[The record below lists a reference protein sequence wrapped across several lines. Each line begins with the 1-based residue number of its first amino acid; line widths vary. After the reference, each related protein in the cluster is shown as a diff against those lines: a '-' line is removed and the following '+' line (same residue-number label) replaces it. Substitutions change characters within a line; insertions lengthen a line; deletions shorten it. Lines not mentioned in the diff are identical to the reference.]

1 MNFSATMTAA
11 KLFLRHHKSAI
22 LTGVGAILT
31 IAAVCE
37 AVRATSKAKDVID
50 ELEYEKFEEM
60 GAPEEPNVDFHLNKN
75 EVLKGVW
82 KCYIPTFLLT
92 GGALTCV
99 ICSQVNSNKTIGAM
113 SMAYASLLE
122 TYNTYRDNVQK
133 NLKEKDQQLISH
145 GVIHDIV
152 EKDKKVMPEKVK
164 EELFNNDEDDVRN
177 LYRDAYSSN
186 IVGGYF
192 KKTSDEI
199 LRAENE
205 FNAKLS
211 RDGYATLNDW
221 YDCLDIG
228 HSESGDYFGWRYESQ
243 GPLFATTITD
253 DYVVTRDKY
262 NVICLGLS
270 YSRYGKYVE
279 SPRPL

>member
-1 MNFSATMTAA
+1 MNFTATMNAA
-11 KLFLRHHKSAI
+11 KLFLRHHKSSI
-22 LTGVGAILT
+22 LTGVGVVLT

-37 AVRATSKAKDVID
+37 TVRATSKAKDVID

-60 GAPEEPNVDFHLNKN
+60 GAPEEPNVDFHLDKK

-82 KCYIPTFLLT
+82 KCYIFTGLLT
-92 GGALTCV
+92 AGAVTCI
-99 ICSQVNSNKTIGAM
+99 ICSHVNSNKTIGAM

-122 TYNTYRDNVQK
+122 TYNTYKDNVQR
-133 NLKEKDQQLISH
+133 NLKEKDQQLIAHS
-145 GVIHDIV
+145 IAHDIV
-152 EKDKKVMPEKVK
+152 EKDKQVMPEKMK
-164 EELFNNDEDDVRN
+164 EELFNNDGNDIKN

-186 IVGGYF
+186 IVGTYF

-211 RDGYATLNDW
+211 RDGYASLNDW
-221 YDCLDIG
+221 YDCLDLG
-228 HSESGDYFGWRYESQ
+228 HSEIGDYFGWRYDPH

-279 SPRPL
+279 KPREL

>member
-1 MNFSATMTAA
+1 MNFSAAINTA
-11 KLFLRHHKSAI
+11 KLFLRHNKSGI
-22 LTGVGAILT
+22 LTGIGAVLA

-37 AVRATSKAKDVID
+37 AVRSTSKAKDIVD
-50 ELEYEKFEEM
+50 ELEYTKFEEM
-60 GAPEEPNVDFHLNKN
+60 GAPEEPNVDFHLTRS
-75 EVLKGVW
+75 EVIRGVW
-82 KCYIPTFLLT
+82 KCYILTFLLT
-92 GGALTCV
+92 SASVTCI
-99 ICSQVNSNKTIGAM
+99 ICSHVNSNKTISAM
-113 SMAYASLLE
+113 SMAYGSLLE
-122 TYNTYRDNVQK
+122 TYNTYKDNVRK
-133 NLKEKDQQLISH
+133 NLTEKEQQLISH
-145 GVIHDIV
+145 GTVHDIV
-152 EKDKKVMPEKVK
+152 ERDKQSMPEKVK
-164 EELFNNDEDDVRN
+164 DTIFEKDDNDIKN
-177 LYRDAYSSN
+177 LYRDAYSSK
-186 IVGGYF
+186 ITGAYF

-221 YDCLDIG
+221 YDCLDLG
-228 HSESGDYFGWRYESQ
+228 HSESGDYFGWRYESH

-279 SPRPL
+279 MPRAL